1 MRQMP
6 SSIDA
11 EQSLLGSLFIYPNS
25 VRIAS
30 EEGLRS
36 EEFFLEAHRK
46 IYAAVETL
54 NGEGKPVDAVSVASL
69 LTDQGLLASVGG
81 LEYIMQ
87 LADSSVT
94 SASTKYYIEL
104 IQSKALL
111 RNLIETAQNIAEE
124 GMQNA
129 GDMESMMDMA
139 EKQILDVTRRRKT
152 TDFKSSNEV
161 VNEVIENIHKMSAQK
176 SGVTGVATGYRDL
189 DNTTNGFQRGD
200 LIILAARPSMGKT
213 AFALNVAMQ
222 IAQLNHQ
229 AAAIFSLE
237 MPAEQLISRK
247 FKCKT

>member
-139 EKQILDVTRRRKT
+139 EKQILDVIT
-152 TDFKSSNEV
+152 
-161 VNEVIENIHKMSAQK
+161 H
-176 SGVTGVATGYRDL
+176 
-189 DNTTNGFQRGD
+189 
-200 LIILAARPSMGKT
+200 
-213 AFALNVAMQ
+213 
-222 IAQLNHQ
+222 
-229 AAAIFSLE
+229 
-237 MPAEQLISRK
+237 
-247 FKCKT
+247 